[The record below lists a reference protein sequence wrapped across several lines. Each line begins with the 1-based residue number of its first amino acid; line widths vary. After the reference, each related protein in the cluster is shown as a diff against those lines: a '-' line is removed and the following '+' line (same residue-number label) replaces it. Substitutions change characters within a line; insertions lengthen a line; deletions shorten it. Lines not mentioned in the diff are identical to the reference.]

1 MKVVFQTMP
10 SVVYLGQVKENKLNE
25 GIKKMARLTGKGSK
39 KFYEYATRR
48 IKHYALYHH
57 INGGR
62 YHYDHYVIGIRLSE
76 ELQGKY
82 ELYPAEYD
90 FYMQATDQQW
100 EAALKKAIA
109 DSK

>member
-1 MKVVFQTMP
+1 MFQTMP
-10 SVVYLGQVKENKLNE
+10 GMVYLGQVKGNKLNE

-39 KFYEYATRR
+39 KFYEYAKRR
-48 IKHYALYHH
+48 IEHYALHHH
-57 INGGR
+57 INDNGS
-62 YHYDHYVIGIRLSE
+62 YHYDHYVIGIRVSE
-76 ELQGKY
+76 ELQSKQ

-100 EAALKKAIA
+100 KAALKKAIA